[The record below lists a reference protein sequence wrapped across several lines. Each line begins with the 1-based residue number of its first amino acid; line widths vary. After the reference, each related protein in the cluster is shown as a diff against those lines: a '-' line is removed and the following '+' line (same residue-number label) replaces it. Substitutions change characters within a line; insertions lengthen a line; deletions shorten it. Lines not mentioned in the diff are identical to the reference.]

1 MFEFSNEQK
10 IAGFDRI
17 ASLFYEKNFG
27 SASKAEI
34 ELLLFDIY
42 MEAMIAEHKDPLTEV
57 LDYNACSDY
66 RIGREL
72 GIPQERVR
80 TLKIKKQARYPVSFE
95 WRESLLAIK
104 ENVYFNKQSQRI
116 IIPTRDPNLYND
128 IRNFIEDCGG
138 YIEIQR
144 GSNVIQV
151 RPAYYFMLFYEGL
164 NEKDQEK
171 CRKALEKE
179 LKKQGKKDFEILS
192 IESKRETL
200 NHILSITENVT
211 EIIGNVLSL
220 FSGNPLAI
228 VYNSIK
234 F

>member
-1 MFEFSNEQK
+1 MFELTDKQK
-10 IAGFDRI
+10 IEGFNRI

-27 SASKAEI
+27 AASKAEI
-34 ELLLFDIY
+34 ELLMFDIY
-42 MEAMIAEHKDPLTEV
+42 LEAMIGKHKDPITEV

-66 RIGREL
+66 RIGSEL

-80 TLKIKKQARYPVSFE
+80 TLKVKKQARYPVSFD
-95 WRESLLAIK
+95 WRKSLLAIK
-104 ENVYFNKQSQRI
+104 ENIYYNKQSQRI

-138 YIEIQR
+138 YIEVQR
-144 GSNVIQV
+144 GSNVIQI

-179 LKKQGKKDFEILS
+179 LKKQSKKDFETPS
-192 IESKRETL
+192 IESKRDTL
-200 NHILSITENVT
+200 NHILGITENVT
-211 EIIGNVLSL
+211 GMIGNVLSL
-220 FSGNPLAI
+220 FSGNPLVT
-228 VYNSIK
+228 VYNSII

>member
-1 MFEFSNEQK
+1 MLDFSNEQK
-10 IAGFDRI
+10 IKGFDRI

-27 SASKAEI
+27 SSSKAEI

-42 MEAMIAEHKDPLTEV
+42 LEAMIAKYKDPITEV

-66 RIGREL
+66 RIGNEL

-80 TLKIKKQARYPVSFE
+80 TLKIKKQARFPISFD
-95 WRESLLAIK
+95 WRQSLLAIK
-104 ENVYFNKQSQRI
+104 ENIYYNKQSQRI
-116 IIPTRDPNLYND
+116 IIPIRDPNLYND

-144 GSNVIQV
+144 GSNVIQM

-164 NEKDQEK
+164 NEEDQGK

-179 LKKQGKKDFEILS
+179 LKKQGKKDFEIPS

-200 NHILSITENVT
+200 NHILAITENVT
-211 EIIGNVLSL
+211 GMIGSVFSL